1 MDMLSPQFVFFLGV
15 ALVVILSALGML
27 LSRNTVYSVLYLVMN
42 FAAVAVL
49 YMMLGASFIALAQV
63 TVYAGAIMVLFLFVV
78 MLLGAEALPGNETI
92 RGQRVLAGAAFIALV
107 VEAVLIIILRGGS
120 FNPLPPATGDFSTPT
135 NIGMALFTRYSL
147 PFELTSVILLVAVVG
162 AIVLTKRDTPDS
174 SHGTT
179 LVKPESVTDALRKE

>member
-107 VEAVLIIILRGGS
+107 VEAILIIILRGGN